1 MKAHI
6 TLSDLISST
15 AAVALSAA
23 VSFSTLGGAQ
33 AQPAPAPAPAPV
45 TTAAPPA
52 APAPAPLP
60 PPPAAPPEAAP
71 APAPE
76 PAAPMPEMHTHESHL
91 EAMGREEPMAEPG
104 AAPAAE
110 EPAPE
115 AHDPSKNPISVGAWG
130 RTGLRLQG
138 PTDPEDLKHLRLDE
152 TTLEVHFDGNATPE
166 IGLTGN
172 IVGAI
177 GPTDPNGS
185 VELLDVIARF
195 DIDDAFHVW
204 GGRMLVPSDRANFS
218 GAWFAAP
225 WYYPGTFEFT
235 AGGNGQFIG
244 PQSQGA
250 NGRNDGLTV
259 WGQAEGGLFKYYAGA
274 FDLWDPTSKPWWT
287 GRLNLSL
294 INPEPGYYHSST
306 YYGGKDLLAIGIAG
320 AFKKDGGSFT
330 PTTGP
335 DAGVTLIDDAATF
348 NADVL
353 FEKNLQEGGVLD
365 LEGAF
370 YLYPGDYDV
379 FKHSY
384 LFVASWMTAD
394 KVGPGKIQP
403 LVRFQQAKVRGRE
416 PGSDDSTDTSIELQL
431 GYPIAEYGARLALG
445 YQYTKFGGPDT
456 KGNAIYLGAQI
467 LK

>member
-1 MKAHI
+1 MKPQS
-6 TLSDLISST
+6 TLSTLISSAAAAALAT
-15 AAVALSAA
+15 AVGFSAV
-23 VSFSTLGGAQ
+23 GAQ
-33 AQPAPAPAPAPV
+33 AQTAPDPAPAPTAAPAAPPPAVPPAVEPAPAPAPALS
-45 TTAAPPA
+45 PA
-52 APAPAPLP
+52 T
-60 PPPAAPPEAAP
+60 EP

-76 PAAPMPEMHTHESHL
+76 PMLT
-91 EAMGREEPMAEPG
+91 AEPVPEP
-104 AAPAAE
+104 AVAPAAAE
-110 EPAPE
+110 EPVAE
-115 AHDPSKNPISVGAWG
+115 EDASAKPISVGAWG
-130 RTGLRLQG
+130 RIGTRLQG
-138 PTDPEDLKHLRLDE
+138 PNEPKELKHFGMDE
-152 TTLEVHFDGNATPE
+152 TTLELHFDGNATHE

-172 IVGAI
+172 VIAGLDDANGDGLI
-177 GPTDPNGS
+177 DTQNGS
-185 VELLDVIARF
+185 VRLLDLIARF

-218 GAWFAAP
+218 GSWFAAP

-244 PQSQGA
+244 PQSQGP
-250 NGRNDGLTV
+250 NGRNDGLTI
-259 WGQAEGGLFKYYAGA
+259 WGQAEGGLFKYYASA
-274 FDLWDPTSKPWWT
+274 FTLWDPTSKPWWT

-294 INPEPGYYHSST
+294 ISPEPGYYHSST

-330 PTTGP
+330 PMTGP
-335 DAGVTLIDDAATF
+335 QAGVTLIDDASTF

-370 YLYPGDYDV
+370 YLYPGDYEV

-416 PGSDDSTDTSIELQL
+416 PGSDDSTDTSLEVQI

-445 YQYTKFGGPDT
+445 YQYTKFGATDV
-456 KGNAIYLGAQI
+456 KGNAIFLGAQI